1 LPDNNNDLTMESPAP
16 SPEDGFGKST
26 SRFGG
31 DERSRSRETAGMP
44 SVSDSLADEEDLV
57 GRTLGG
63 FRIVSKLGEGAVGAV
78 YLADQLV
85 LRRSVALKVL
95 SGARNSNEE
104 YVARFTRE
112 AHAVAQLVHPNA
124 VQVYD
129 VGEAEGYHYIALE
142 YVDGESVSDLLER
155 RGAISWR
162 AALEIARQAA
172 SSLGRAHEL
181 GIVHRDIKPENIMIS
196 RRGEVKVADFGLARL
211 ADDPA
216 ITRHGTILGTPF
228 YMSPEQAEG
237 RAAGPAA
244 DLYSLGCTLY
254 HMAAG
259 HPPFEALTALEVV
272 RMHAVA
278 HPRPPHEVNPD
289 IPPMVS
295 KLILRLMAKKPEER
309 PASGQRLAE
318 MIGEV
323 RREVDSSRIGFGEPA
338 ETLTRSSTSQP
349 PADGGIVIRE
359 VLGPEGRTYKRVPVD
374 MVATARSAQL
384 PEGTRQKLVAKVINV
399 SQGGLFL
406 ACDEPLPAGSL
417 MELSFRPS
425 KDSDMVE
432 GLAVVRWVSEHPTG
446 MGLEFVRLSD
456 GERQRIGR
464 MVASNHARVV
474 MSAVTRTD
482 LHQHLLRA
490 YYTDMGGRCSLTEV
504 AARLG
509 SNVVVI
515 REGLKPFVQHDLVRL
530 SESRVEF
537 RPPQDEELSRRIKRW
552 VLDHGLA

>member
-1 LPDNNNDLTMESPAP
+1 MDSPPP
-16 SPEDGFGKST
+16 SPGDGLGKST

-44 SVSDSLADEEDLV
+44 SVGDSLADEVDLV

-63 FRIVSKLGEGAVGAV
+63 FRIISKLGEGAVGAV

-155 RGAISWR
+155 RGTISWR

-237 RAAGPAA
+237 RPAGPPA

-272 RMHAVA
+272 RMHALS

-289 IPPMVS
+289 IPQPVS
-295 KLILRLMAKKPEER
+295 ALILQMMAKKPEER
-309 PASGQRLAE
+309 PASGQRLVETIA
-318 MIGEV
+318 EV
-323 RREVDSSRIGFGEPA
+323 RREVDSSRIGFTEPD
-338 ETLTRSSTSQP
+338 ETLARSSASQT
-349 PADGGIVIRE
+349 PADGNIVIRE
-359 VLGPEGRTYKRVPVD
+359 VLGPEGRTYRRVPVD
-374 MVATARSAQL
+374 MVATLRSAQL
-384 PEGTRQKLVAKVINV
+384 PEGARQKLVAKVINV

-417 MELSFRPS
+417 MELSFRPAE
-425 KDSDMVE
+425 DADMVE
-432 GLAVVRWVSEHPTG
+432 GLAVVRWTSEHPTG

-456 GERQRIGR
+456 NEREHIGR
-464 MVASNHARVV
+464 MVARNQATMV
-474 MSAVTRTD
+474 MEAVTRTE
-482 LHQHLLRA
+482 LHQRLLRA
-490 YYTDMGGRCSLTEV
+490 YYTDMGGRCSLAEV
-504 AARLG
+504 ATRMG
-509 SNVVVI
+509 SSVIVI
-515 REGLKPFVQHDLVRL
+515 REGLKPFVQHDLARL

-537 RPPQDEELSRRIKRW
+537 RPPQDEELSKRIKRW
-552 VLDHGLA
+552 VIEHGLA